1 MAPRKKQEVEL
12 EVQEVQGEL
21 EGPEAIEEVELV
33 EEEFNENELMFDG
46 DGNELLFPGGPTLAK
61 IEEWKSLHGDVYLT
75 EFDEDVYLWRS
86 LRRKEYKDIM
96 KINGADQ
103 YYKEER
109 IVDKVMLYP
118 ENYNFMSMTNGK
130 AGVPTLLSELVMEKS
145 GFSAKT
151 GAVKL

>member
-21 EGPEAIEEVELV
+21 EGPELMEEEVV
-33 EEEFNENELMFDG
+33 EEEFGENELMFDG
-46 DGNELLFPGGPTLAK
+46 DGNELLFPGGPALTK

-118 ENYNFMSMTNGK
+118 ENYNFISMTNGK

>member
-21 EGPEAIEEVELV
+21 EGPELMEEVELI
-33 EEEFNENELMFDG
+33 EEEFGENELMFDQ

-61 IEEWKSLHGDVYLT
+61 IEEWKSLHGDVYFT

-118 ENYNFMSMTNGK
+118 ENYNFISMTNGK